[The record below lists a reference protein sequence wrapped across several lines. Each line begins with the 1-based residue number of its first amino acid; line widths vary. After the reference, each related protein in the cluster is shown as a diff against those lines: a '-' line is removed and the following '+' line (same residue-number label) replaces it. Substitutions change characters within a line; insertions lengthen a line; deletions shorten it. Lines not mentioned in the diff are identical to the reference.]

1 MKLLS
6 LFWIALTATAA
17 DLPPPPAG
25 MDLSEPTP
33 AMCRR
38 TAGTPLGLSSDAVE
52 IGMRSVQGALE
63 GCLGDTTG
71 SLDATL
77 VIGCDGLIDE
87 AKGYDGTTIAPST
100 VACVLDAIH
109 YASFAPHDMT
119 EGQPVDVRLSASSI
133 SVYGQL
139 AQVSAMGNEPLAA
152 ASQDVDDSVATIE
165 IPLPSPMMPGNALTA
180 TCEDF
185 GVRERCMSTN
195 DAETCTAWAGALL
208 ERTDTC
214 YDGHQ
219 ARQLLLKA
227 CDGVNSPAQACWML
241 GEVHEEGIGG
251 ERDRTRAA
259 SYYRWACRSGSKDA
273 CYRRGLL
280 LEKGMGVA
288 RDDELALASHKQ
300 ACDLGEF
307 RSCLH
312 GGDILNE
319 GTFIDRNIEAAMD
332 LYSSGCQGDEIGA
345 CIAMGRLQLEIEPS
359 DPVGARINFERAAS
373 EGSLEAL
380 RELAYVLWNGIGG
393 KADKK
398 QAKELCRTACQSG
411 DSIACRGP
419 QFL

>member
-1 MKLLS
+1 MKLLTM
-6 LFWIALTATAA
+6 FWIAVTAIAA
-17 DLPPPPAG
+17 DLPPPPTG

-38 TAGTPLGLSSDAVE
+38 TAGTPLGLSSEAVE

-63 GCLGDTTG
+63 ACLRDTTG
-71 SLDATL
+71 SLDAAL
-77 VIGCDGLIDE
+77 VIGCDGIVQH
-87 AKGYDGTTIAPST
+87 AKGYDGTPIAPSA

-119 EGQPVDVRLSASSI
+119 EGQPVSIRLSLDEI

-139 AQVSAMGNEPLAA
+139 GAIAAPTTDISLAQVEMSG
-152 ASQDVDDSVATIE
+152 DDVATIE
-165 IPLPSPMMPGNALTA
+165 VAPPVPMRPTQVLTA

-185 GVRERCMSTN
+185 GVRERCMSTQ
-195 DAETCTAWAGALL
+195 DPQACTAWAGALL

-227 CDGVNSPAQACWML
+227 CEGISSPARACTML
-241 GEVHEEGIGG
+241 GQIHEEGIGG

-259 SYYRWACRSGSKDA
+259 SYYRWACRGGSKDA
-273 CYRRGLL
+273 CYRRGIL

-312 GGDILNE
+312 GGNILNE
-319 GTFIDRNIEAAMD
+319 GTFIERNLESAMD
-332 LYSSGCQGDEIGA
+332 LYSSGCQGDEIAA
-345 CIAMGRLQLEIEPS
+345 CVALGRLQLEAQPA
-359 DPVGARINFERAAS
+359 DPVGARMNFDRAAKD
-373 EGSLEAL
+373 GSLEAL

-393 KADKK
+393 KTDKK
-398 QAKELCRTACQSG
+398 RAKELCRTACQSG

>member
-1 MKLLS
+1 MKLLT
-6 LFWIALTATAA
+6 LFWIALSATAA
-17 DLPPPPAG
+17 DLPPPPTG
-25 MDLSEPTP
+25 MELTEPTP

-38 TAGTPLGLSSDAVE
+38 TAGTPLGLSSEAVE

-63 GCLGDTTG
+63 GCLGDASG

-77 VIGCDGLIDE
+77 VIGCDGIV
-87 AKGYDGTTIAPST
+87 ASATGYDGTTIAPSA

-119 EGQPVDVRLSASSI
+119 EGQPVSVRVSADEI

-139 AQVSAMGNEPLAA
+139 ANVAA
-152 ASQDVDDSVATIE
+152 AAADVATPPAQGVE
-165 IPLPSPMMPGNALTA
+165 EEVATLEVAIPTPMPAAKGLTA

-185 GVRERCMSTN
+185 GIREHCLSTE
-195 DAETCTAWAGALL
+195 DPEACTAWAGALL

-227 CDGVNSPAQACWML
+227 CQGISSPAQGCWML
-241 GEVHEEGIGG
+241 GQIHEEGIGG

-259 SYYRWACRSGSKDA
+259 SYYRWACRGGSKDA
-273 CYRRGLL
+273 CYRRGIL

-288 RDDELALASHKQ
+288 RDDELALASHRQ

-319 GTFIDRNIEAAMD
+319 GTFIERNIESAMD
-332 LYSSGCQGDEIGA
+332 LYSSGCQGDEIAA
-345 CIAMGRLQLEIEPS
+345 CVAMGRLQLEASPP
-359 DPVGARINFERAAS
+359 DPVGARMNFERAAKD
-373 EGSLEAL
+373 GSLEAL

-393 KADKK
+393 KTDKK
-398 QAKELCRTACQSG
+398 KAKDLCRTACQSG